1 MTSCVFS
8 LEQTRG
14 SMLRDVFSHYWKTW
28 PNTWSCSGIQW
39 CKSAFSSLSTVNVS
53 ISSKEVDLYRF
64 CIQM

>member
-39 CKSAFSSLSTVNVS
+39 CKSAFSSL
-53 ISSKEVDLYRF
+53 
-64 CIQM
+64 